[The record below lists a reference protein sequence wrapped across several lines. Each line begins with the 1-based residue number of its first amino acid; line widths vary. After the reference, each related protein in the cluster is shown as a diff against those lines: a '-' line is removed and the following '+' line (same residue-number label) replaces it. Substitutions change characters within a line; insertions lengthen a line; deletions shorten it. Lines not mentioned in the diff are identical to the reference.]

1 MWPFKK
7 RKVDS
12 VLKQT
17 EWGAIKPK
25 DAIIYAIA
33 TGDYDIWL
41 FPYQYANWAA
51 EQLKLPRKYN
61 VAHQITFG
69 DCVMIVNACKD
80 YVRYKNMVA
89 MV

>member
-7 RKVDS
+7 K
-12 VLKQT
+12 LIPMGMPQT
-17 EWGAIKPK
+17 EWDAVKPK

-33 TGDYDIWL
+33 TGDYNIWL

-51 EQLKLPRKYN
+51 EQLKLPRKFN

-69 DCVMIVNACKD
+69 DAVMIVNACKE
-80 YVRYKNMVA
+80 YVRYKQMVA

>member
-7 RKVDS
+7 KVTPM
-12 VLKQT
+12 VMPQT
-17 EWGAIKPK
+17 EWNAVKPK

-33 TGDYDIWL
+33 TGDYNIWL
-41 FPYQYANWAA
+41 FPYEYANWAA
-51 EQLKLPRKYN
+51 EQQGLPRKYN

-69 DCVMIVNACKD
+69 DAVMVVNACKE